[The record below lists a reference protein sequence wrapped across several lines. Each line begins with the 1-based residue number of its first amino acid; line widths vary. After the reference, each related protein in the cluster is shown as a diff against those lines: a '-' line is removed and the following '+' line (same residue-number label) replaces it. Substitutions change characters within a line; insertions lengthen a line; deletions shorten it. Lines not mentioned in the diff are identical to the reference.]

1 MNAEFKAQP
10 QPGRAL
16 FRRRAPERRRLPGD
30 GAGLVQGDHAR
41 PPAAQRQRRPRFG
54 FSLLLT
60 FPPRSRSALTALSA
74 IPRAGLHFCNNAP
87 MPPRSS
93 DPRQLSDLLEV
104 SQTLGAT
111 LNLRQALQRVLAI
124 LEESRGTLSS
134 VDRAAR
140 RDGLRPRGRGR
151 ERRFGRRCATP
162 ATGWARASSAAWP
175 RAAGR
180 WWCRR

>member
-1 MNAEFKAQP
+1 MA
-10 QPGRAL
+10 
-16 FRRRAPERRRLPGD
+16 
-30 GAGLVQGDHAR
+30 
-41 PPAAQRQRRPRFG
+41 
-54 FSLLLT
+54 
-60 FPPRSRSALTALSA
+60 SRS
-74 IPRAGLHFCNNAP
+74 P
-87 MPPRSS
+87 

-134 VDRAAR
+134 LIVL
-140 RDGLRPRGRGR
+140 RDEHRLRPRGRGR
-151 ERRFGRRCATP
+151 ERRRRLGAATR
-162 ATGWARASSAAWP
+162 ATGSARGSSAAWR